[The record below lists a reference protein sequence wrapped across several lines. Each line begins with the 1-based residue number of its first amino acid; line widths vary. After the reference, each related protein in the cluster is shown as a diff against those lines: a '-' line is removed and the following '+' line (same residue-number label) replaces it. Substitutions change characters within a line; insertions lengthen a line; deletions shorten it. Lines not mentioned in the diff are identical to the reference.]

1 MAGLTDLLGTLLQQ
15 GMTQSGNT
23 RMSNTLGAGKSD
35 DILGGLLGSLTSGK
49 SEGGMGDLLGS
60 LGKMVGGSSS
70 QGQTTQASSGG
81 IGDLLGGLLD
91 NKAASGT
98 IGALLG
104 SLFGGGSGAAKG
116 AVGGGGLAMLAS
128 LAMAA
133 LKKSGQASSS
143 EESSILKELS
153 KPLKEQNLEDDAQII
168 VKAMINAAKADGKI
182 DKSEI
187 DKIIGKLDDDGLEQK
202 EKDFFIAEANKP
214 MDLNGVVSSAGNK
227 PAMAAQIYAASM
239 LAIEVDTAAEEKY
252 MQKLASGLGL
262 DAQVVAYIDR
272 TMGIKTA

>member
-60 LGKMVGGSSS
+60 LGKMMGGSPS

-81 IGDLLGGLLD
+81 VGDLLGGLLD
-91 NKAASGT
+91 NKAASGA
-98 IGALLG
+98 IGALVG
-104 SLFGGGSGAAKG
+104 SLLGGGSGAAKG

-133 LKKSGQASSS
+133 LKKSGQAPV
-143 EESSILKELS
+143 EESNILKELS
-153 KPLKEQNLEDDAQII
+153 KPLEEQNLENDAQII

-202 EKDFFIAEANKP
+202 EKEFFMTEANKP
-214 MDLNGVVSSAGNK
+214 MDLASVVISAANK
-227 PAMAAQIYAASM
+227 PEMAAQIYAASM
-239 LAIEVDTAAEEKY
+239 LAIEVDTDAEKRY
-252 MQKLASGLGL
+252 MQQLASGLGL

-272 TMGIKTA
+272 TMGVNHA

>member
-23 RMSNTLGAGKSD
+23 RMSNTLDAGKSD
-35 DILGGLLGSLTSGK
+35 DILGS
-49 SEGGMGDLLGS
+49 LLGS
-60 LGKMVGGSSS
+60 LGKMIGGSPS
-70 QGQTTQASSGG
+70 QGKETQVSSAG

-91 NKAASGT
+91 NKAAA
-98 IGALLG
+98 GAVGAVIG
-104 SLFGGGSGAAKG
+104 SLMGGGSGAVKG

-133 LKKSGQASSS
+133 MKKSGQAPSGESNILS
-143 EESSILKELS
+143 ESNIFKELS
-153 KPLKEQNLEDDAQII
+153 KPLEEQNLEDDAQVI

-202 EKDFFIAEANKP
+202 EKEFFMTEANKP
-214 MDLNGVVSSAGNK
+214 MDMDAVVASAANK
-227 PAMAAQIYAASM
+227 PEMAAQIYAASM
-239 LAIEVDTAAEEKY
+239 LAIEVDTHAEKKY
-252 MQKLASGLGL
+252 MQNLASGLGL
-262 DAQVVAYIDR
+262 NAQVVAYINS
-272 TMGIKTA
+272 TMGVKQA

>member
-23 RMSNTLGAGKSD
+23 RMSNTLDAGKGD
-35 DILGGLLGSLTSGK
+35 DILGSLLGSLTSGK

-70 QGQTTQASSGG
+70 QGQSSSTGM
-81 IGDLLGGLLD
+81 GDLLGGLLN

-98 IGALLG
+98 IGALVG
-104 SLFGGGSGAAKG
+104 SLLGGGSGAAKG

-133 LKKSGQASSS
+133 LKNSGQASPSQ
-143 EESSILKELS
+143 ESNILKELA
-153 KPLKEQNLEDDAQII
+153 KPLEEQNLDDDAQII
-168 VKAMINAAKADGKI
+168 VKAMINAAKADGEI
-182 DKSEI
+182 DKNEI

-202 EKDFFIAEANKP
+202 EKDFFMAEANKP
-214 MDLNGVVSSAGNK
+214 MDINSVISSASNK
-227 PAMAAQIYAASM
+227 PDMAAQIYAASM
-239 LAIEVDTAAEEKY
+239 LAIEVDTIEEKKY
-252 MQKLASGLGL
+252 MQNLVSGLGL

-272 TMGIKTA
+272 TMGLKKA

>member
-1 MAGLTDLLGTLLQQ
+1 MAGLTDLLGTLIQQ

-23 RMSNTLGAGKSD
+23 RMSNTIDAGKSD
-35 DILGGLLGSLTSGK
+35 DILGGLLGSLTSGEK
-49 SEGGMGDLLGS
+49 GGGLGDIMGS
-60 LGKMVGGSSS
+60 LGKMMGDSKS
-70 QGQTTQASSGG
+70 QTTQASSGG
-81 IGDLLGGLLD
+81 VGDLLGGLLD
-91 NKAASGT
+91 NKAASGA
-98 IGALLG
+98 IGALVG
-104 SLFGGGSGAAKG
+104 SLLGGGSGAAKG

-133 LKKSGQASSS
+133 LKKSGQTPA
-143 EESSILKELS
+143 EESSTLKELS
-153 KPLKEQNLEDDAQII
+153 KPLKEQNLEVDAQII

-202 EKDFFIAEANKP
+202 EKDFFISEANKP
-214 MDLNGVVSSAGNK
+214 MDLAAVVLSAGNK
-227 PAMAAQIYAASM
+227 PDMAAQIYAASM
-239 LAIEVDTAAEEKY
+239 LAIEVDTAAEQKY
-252 MQKLASGLGL
+252 MQSLASGLGL

>member
-60 LGKMVGGSSS
+60 LGKMMGDSPS
-70 QGQTTQASSGG
+70 QGKTTQASTGG

-91 NKAASGT
+91 NKAASGA
-98 IGALLG
+98 IGALVG
-104 SLFGGGSGAAKG
+104 SLLGGGSGAAKG

-133 LKKSGQASSS
+133 LKKSGQEPAA
-143 EESSILKELS
+143 ESSIIKELS
-153 KPLKEQNLEDDAQII
+153 KPMEEQNLEEDAQII

-202 EKDFFIAEANKP
+202 EKDFFLSEANKP
-214 MDLNGVVSSAGNK
+214 MDLASVVLSAGNK
-227 PAMAAQIYAASM
+227 PEMAAQIYAASM
-239 LAIEVDTAAEEKY
+239 LAIEVDTTVEQKY
-252 MQKLASGLGL
+252 MQNLASGLGL
-262 DAQVVAYIDR
+262 DEQVVAYIDR
-272 TMGIKTA
+272 TMGIQKI

>member
-23 RMSNTLGAGKSD
+23 RMSNTVGAGKSD
-35 DILGGLLGSLTSGK
+35 DILGGLLGSL
-49 SEGGMGDLLGS
+49 
-60 LGKMVGGSSS
+60 GKMTGGSPS

-91 NKAASGT
+91 NKAASGA
-98 IGALLG
+98 IGALVG
-104 SLFGGGSGAAKG
+104 SLLGGGSGAAKG

-133 LKKSGQASSS
+133 LKNSGQAPS
-143 EESSILKELS
+143 EESNTLKELS
-153 KPLKEQNLEDDAQII
+153 KPLEQQNLEDDAQII

-202 EKDFFIAEANKP
+202 EKDFFISEANKP
-214 MDLNGVVSSAGNK
+214 MDLAAVVSSAGNK
-227 PAMAAQIYAASM
+227 PDMAAQIYAASM
-239 LAIEVDTAAEEKY
+239 LAIEVDTIAEQNY
-252 MQKLASGLGL
+252 MKNLASGLGL
-262 DAQVVAYIDR
+262 DAQVVVYIDR
-272 TMGIKTA
+272 TMGVKKA

>member
-35 DILGGLLGSLTSGK
+35 DTLGSLLGSLSSGK
-49 SEGGMGDLLGS
+49 SGGDMDDLLGS
-60 LGKMVGGSSS
+60 LGKMVGGSQT
-70 QGQTTQASSGG
+70 QGKETQASSGG

-91 NKAASGT
+91 NKAASGAV
-98 IGALLG
+98 GAILG
-104 SLFGGGSGAAKG
+104 SLLGGGSGAVKG
-116 AVGGGGLAMLAS
+116 AVGGGGLGMLAS

-133 LKKSGQASSS
+133 LKNAGQAPSG
-143 EESSILKELS
+143 ESNLLKELA
-153 KPLKEQNLEDDAQII
+153 KPVEEQNLEDDAQVI

-187 DKIIGKLDDDGLEQK
+187 DKIIGKLDDDGLDQK

-214 MDLNGVVSSAGNK
+214 MDMHAVVSSAANK
-227 PAMAAQIYAASM
+227 PEMAAQIYAASM
-239 LAIEVDTAAEEKY
+239 LAIEVDTAAEQRY
-252 MQKLASGLGL
+252 MRNLASGLGL

-272 TMGIKTA
+272 TMGVNKA

>member
-60 LGKMVGGSSS
+60 LGKMVGGSPS

-91 NKAASGT
+91 NKAASGA
-98 IGALLG
+98 IGALVG
-104 SLFGGGSGAAKG
+104 SLLGGGSGAAKG

-133 LKKSGQASSS
+133 LKNSGQTSSS
-143 EESSILKELS
+143 EESSTLKELS
-153 KPLKEQNLEDDAQII
+153 KPLEEQNLEDDAQVI

-214 MDLNGVVSSAGNK
+214 MDLASVVISASNK
-227 PAMAAQIYAASM
+227 PDMAAQIYAASM
-239 LAIEVDTAAEEKY
+239 LAIEVDTVAEKRY
-252 MQKLASGLGL
+252 MQNLASGLGL
-262 DAQVVAYIDR
+262 DAQVVAYINR
-272 TMGIKTA
+272 TMGVRHA

>member
-1 MAGLTDLLGTLLQQ
+1 MAGLTDLLGTMLQQ

-49 SEGGMGDLLGS
+49 SEGNMGDLLGS
-60 LGKMVGGSSS
+60 LGNMMGDS
-70 QGQTTQASSGG
+70 QTQSKETQASSGG

-91 NKAASGT
+91 NKAASGA
-98 IGALLG
+98 IGALVG
-104 SLFGGGSGAAKG
+104 SLLGGGSGAAKG

-133 LKKSGQASSS
+133 LKNSGQASSEKS
-143 EESSILKELS
+143 NILKELE
-153 KPLKEQNLEDDAQII
+153 KPLEEQNLEDDAQII

-202 EKDFFIAEANKP
+202 EKEFFMTEANKP
-214 MDLNGVVSSAGNK
+214 MDLNAVVSSADNN
-227 PAMAAQIYAASM
+227 PELAAQIYAASISIPCSTN
-239 LAIEVDTAAEEKY
+239 LTEEQ
-252 MQKLASGLGL
+252 QKNVIRS
-262 DAQVVAYIDR
+262 
-272 TMGIKTA
+272 IKTFFHHA

>member
-60 LGKMVGGSSS
+60 LGKMMGDSPS
-70 QGQTTQASSGG
+70 QGKTTQASTGG

-91 NKAASGT
+91 NKAASGA
-98 IGALLG
+98 IGALVG
-104 SLFGGGSGAAKG
+104 SLLGGGSGAAKG

-133 LKKSGQASSS
+133 LKKSGQEPAA
-143 EESSILKELS
+143 ESNILKELS
-153 KPLKEQNLEDDAQII
+153 KPMEEQNLENDAQVI
-168 VKAMINAAKADGKI
+168 VKAMINAAKADGQI

-202 EKDFFIAEANKP
+202 EKDFFLSEANKP
-214 MDLNGVVSSAGNK
+214 MDLASVVLSAGNK
-227 PAMAAQIYAASM
+227 PEMAAQIYAASM
-239 LAIEVDTAAEEKY
+239 LAIEVDTTAEEKY
-252 MQKLASGLGL
+252 MQRLASGLGL
-262 DAQVVAYIDR
+262 DAQVVAYIDS
-272 TMGIKTA
+272 TMGIKKV

>member
-23 RMSNTLGAGKSD
+23 RMSNTIDAGKSD
-35 DILGGLLGSLTSGK
+35 DILGGLLGSLSSGK

-60 LGKMVGGSSS
+60 LGKMVGGSPSKD
-70 QGQTTQASSGG
+70 QTTQASSGG
-81 IGDLLGGLLD
+81 IGDMLGGLLD
-91 NKAASGT
+91 NKAASGV
-98 IGALLG
+98 IGALVG
-104 SLFGGGSGAAKG
+104 SVLGGGSGAAKG

-133 LKKSGQASSS
+133 LKKSGQAPT
-143 EESSILKELS
+143 EESNILKELS

-182 DKSEI
+182 DKNEI

-202 EKDFFIAEANKP
+202 EKDFFISEANKP
-214 MDLNGVVSSAGNK
+214 MDLAAVVASAGNK
-227 PAMAAQIYAASM
+227 PDMAAQIYAASM
-239 LAIEVDTAAEEKY
+239 LAIEVDTAAEQKY
-252 MQKLASGLGL
+252 MQKLVSGLGL
-262 DAQVVAYIDR
+262 NAQVVAYIDR
-272 TMGIKTA
+272 TMGIKQA